1 MISQLENLL
10 DSNLDF
16 AGKNENSGMHNFH
29 SFPAKFPPDLP
40 NLFIRELTKP
50 GDIVLDPMCGSGT
63 TLIEALLNN
72 RKAIG
77 FDIDP
82 LAAIMAKVKSKHLN
96 PTYLNDVLEILI
108 NNSQEAINDKKKEL
122 EGILTNKWDVETKEF
137 IDFWFSQSTQ
147 FELIAL
153 LSEIEKLPHPDLV
166 NFFKLVFSSIIIT
179 KSGGVS
185 NALDLAHTRPHKA
198 KNITFKNTPVQ
209 NFHLFNETSSTYSS
223 SKIIKS
229 ALVEFKKKAVINIKS
244 LADIKKEAVLPTVAI
259 GDTRQL
265 PILDDYVDLIITSPP
280 YASNAID
287 YMRAHKFSLVWF
299 GYPISMLSKKRKD
312 YIGSAA
318 IGLNQNHYVFP
329 ENTTKVI
336 ELIKT
341 ADPRKALSVG
351 RYYFESRQILHEL
364 FRVLKP
370 GKTLIYVIGSSVI
383 RGIDINVAICLQEIG
398 ESIGFNIPKIGI
410 RNINRDRRMLPTSR
424 FHNHESVI
432 EQRMHNEFV
441 IGFNKP
447 G

>member
-1 MISQLENLL
+1 LITQLESLL

-63 TLIEALLNN
+63 TLIEALLAN
-72 RKAIG
+72 RHAIG

-82 LAAIMAKVKSKHLN
+82 LAVIIADVKSKHLN
-96 PTYLNDVLEILI
+96 PNYSYDILELILKNAQAAIDTKLNALEETLS
-108 NNSQEAINDKKKEL
+108 NR
-122 EGILTNKWDVETKEF
+122 WDVETKEF
-137 IDFWFSQSTQ
+137 IDFWFSKSTQ
-147 FELIAL
+147 VELMAL
-153 LSEIEKLPHPDLV
+153 LSEIEKLPSPELV

-198 KNITFKNTPVQ
+198 KTITYKSSPVPNLQ
-209 NFHLFNETSSTYSS
+209 LFRESTTNYSS

-229 ALVEFKKKAVINIKS
+229 ALVEFRKKAIVNIKS
-244 LADIKKEAVLPTVAI
+244 LSDISKDIILPTISV

-265 PILDDYVDLIITSPP
+265 PLKDESVDLIITSPP

-299 GYPISMLSKKRKD
+299 GYPISLLSKKRRD
-312 YIGSAA
+312 YIGSEA
-318 IGLNQNHYVFP
+318 IGLKQNQNIFP

-336 ELIKT
+336 DLIKS
-341 ADPRKALSVG
+341 ADTKKALSVSK
-351 RYYFESRQILHEL
+351 YYFESTQILQEL

-383 RGIDINVAICLQEIG
+383 RGIDINVATCLQELG
-398 ESIGFNIPKIGI
+398 ETIGFQIPKIGV

-424 FHNHESVI
+424 IHNQESLI
-432 EQRMHNEFV
+432 EQRMHNEYV
-441 IGFNKP
+441 IGFYKP